1 MLLKEYFM
9 LNLIKNQNK
18 FSFLKKHMILNKF
31 LKQKTCPKFVWHFK
45 EN

>member
-18 FSFLKKHMILNKF
+18 FSFLKKHSTGWQVTQLN
-31 LKQKTCPKFVWHFK
+31 
-45 EN
+45 